1 MEKQDSPKKTED
13 CFDLPLLVC
22 LSCALFTAKAQTARI
37 TLNLQNATLE
47 QAMDKIKAQTR
58 YLFINR
64 NVEDLESRKVSINVS
79 NELITKVLDQ
89 LFTRSTSVTILTD
102 AASSFINNR
111 PQRHGRCR
119 SPVA

>member
-1 MEKQDSPKKTED
+1 MEKTGFAQKNGRL
-13 CFDLPLLVC
+13 FRLALLVC
-22 LSCALFTAKAQTARI
+22 LSCVLFTAKAQTARI

-64 NVEDLESRKVSINVS
+64 DVEDLESRKVSINVS

-89 LFTRSTSVTILTD
+89 LFSPFDIGFDIDGRSI
-102 AASSFINNR
+102 FIYK
-111 PQRHGRCR
+111 Q
-119 SPVA
+119 